1 MSFIS
6 KWFRPSLKQ
15 LKSKGDVEGLAKEF
29 QHLLKSNSLLDLQKS
44 IVIIGYLNDLEDS
57 RGIEFLP
64 VFFNTLFLHENAT
77 PADYRQL
84 GIAALKTVV
93 NKGDNNQFAALNEI
107 GTKLDLLINLIVEI
121 LAPTPPHSHHFDI
134 FRQKGAVFMELRKEI
149 NINLE
154 NQRRMQTVSDASNHL
169 INSQDG
175 NMGIRKQLEVLD
187 NAYLCRSNDELEKQV
202 AIALASILSEG
213 ENGLNL
219 LIERLFKGIVFS
231 GNNISLYNWGDGTW
245 NELMKKQ
252 AIVKA
257 LGVAKSKGALGKLE
271 ELVNGN
277 CNYGQWRECIAGPLS
292 RAITAINS

>member
-1 MSFIS
+1 
-6 KWFRPSLKQ
+6 
-15 LKSKGDVEGLAKEF
+15 
-29 QHLLKSNSLLDLQKS
+29 
-44 IVIIGYLNDLEDS
+44 
-57 RGIEFLP
+57 
-64 VFFNTLFLHENAT
+64 
-77 PADYRQL
+77 
-84 GIAALKTVV
+84 
-93 NKGDNNQFAALNEI
+93 
-107 GTKLDLLINLIVEI
+107 
-121 LAPTPPHSHHFDI
+121 
-134 FRQKGAVFMELRKEI
+134 MELRKEI